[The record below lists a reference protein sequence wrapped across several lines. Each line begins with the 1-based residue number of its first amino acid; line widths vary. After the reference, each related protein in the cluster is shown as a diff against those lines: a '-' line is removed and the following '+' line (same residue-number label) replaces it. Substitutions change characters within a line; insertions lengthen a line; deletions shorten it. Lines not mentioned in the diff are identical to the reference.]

1 MFKDKKN
8 VIILLLSI
16 IIFLLV
22 IGFIICFV
30 ITKPKDKP
38 SIDASKLSNV
48 ELLEMFNQEGYKI
61 EMTNIDGTLYLM
73 LKNKKE
79 GITIQ
84 RIPNTL
90 VGTLM
95 TFGDDSIND
104 EMADIITLSS
114 NDTKEKEQQ
123 YKAFKSWLEYYNVS
137 KTRISEMLDD
147 YYGDNKDEV
156 EYIDTEELLKSF
168 K

>member
-16 IIFLLV
+16 IILLLI
-22 IGFIICFV
+22 IGFIIFFV

-38 SIDASKLSNV
+38 SIDASKLSSI

-61 EMTNIDGTLYLM
+61 EMTNIDGTLHLD
-73 LKNKKE
+73 LENEKE

-84 RIPNTL
+84 KIPNTL

-95 TFGDDSIND
+95 TFNDDSINN
-104 EMADIITLSS
+104 EMADIITLSY

-137 KTRISEMLDD
+137 KTQISEMLDD
-147 YYGDNKDEV
+147 YYNDNKNEI
-156 EYIDTEELLKSF
+156 EYVDTEELLKSF